1 LTKTNDVN
9 GACLKEFHEESVY
22 CKVKRWF
29 AWLQ

>member
-22 CKVKRWF
+22 CKVQRWF